1 MKTKMAETA
10 DSQVNSGY
18 RVTLV
23 GVLVN
28 TFLIIFKFLAGIFG
42 HSQALIADA
51 VHSISDLVTDFV
63 VLFGLKIGRKTP
75 DKDHHFGHARF
86 ETLSSSIIG
95 LGLIS
100 IAVYLGIEAAFN
112 IYRHT
117 EHHPTWLAIG
127 MAGLSI
133 AVKETLYRYTIHVG
147 KSIGSVAITANAWHH
162 RSDALSSV
170 AVLLGVTGAWINP
183 DWHILDSY
191 TALLVSFFIIKVGLE
206 VLRESVREF
215 TDSAPDSKIV
225 DEIRNCA
232 CHVKGVIDVHDL
244 KVRTSGGR
252 YQMVLHI
259 VVNRNLNVVEG
270 HRIAKEV
277 EVCLTEVFQD
287 LDQLIVH
294 VDPSIE

>member
-1 MKTKMAETA
+1 M
-10 DSQVNSGY
+10 
-18 RVTLV
+18 
-23 GVLVN
+23 
-28 TFLIIFKFLAGIFG
+28 
-42 HSQALIADA
+42 
-51 VHSISDLVTDFV
+51 
-63 VLFGLKIGRKTP
+63 
-75 DKDHHFGHARF
+75 
-86 ETLSSSIIG
+86 
-95 LGLIS
+95 
-100 IAVYLGIEAAFN
+100 
-112 IYRHT
+112 
-117 EHHPTWLAIG
+117 
-127 MAGLSI
+127 
-133 AVKETLYRYTIHVG
+133 
-147 KSIGSVAITANAWHH
+147 
-162 RSDALSSV
+162 